1 MIKTS
6 QQLKAL
12 VRNLSGGNSAK
23 AQVFMRSYA
32 VERFL
37 ERLSLSSYRENIV
50 LKGGTL
56 VASLIGVEK
65 RTTVDIDTTV
75 ISLPLTIADV
85 KELVEKVIAIPLD
98 DGISFSIE
106 GIEPIMEGFEYPGIR
121 VSLEAHLER
130 IRTPFR
136 IDFST
141 DDVITPREISYP
153 FKLLFED
160 REISILAYNVETV
173 LAEKLETIITR
184 SIGNTRMRDY
194 YDVYALTTVLSETID
209 YGVLRAA
216 YTNTCKKRGA
226 STDKETITKYVDDIQ
241 GDQSMADSWR
251 SYQKRFNYAAG
262 VEWQTASMAVR
273 STLERAGII

>member
-23 AQVFMRSYA
+23 AQVLMRSYA

-37 ERLSLSSYRENIV
+37 ERLSLSSYRESVV

-75 ISLPLTIADV
+75 ISLPLTTADV
-85 KELVEKVIAIPLD
+85 RELVERVAAIPLD
-98 DGISFSIE
+98 DGMSFNIE

-121 VSLEAHLER
+121 VLLEAHLER

-141 DDVITPREISYP
+141 DDVIT
-153 FKLLFED
+153 
-160 REISILAYNVETV
+160 
-173 LAEKLETIITR
+173 
-184 SIGNTRMRDY
+184 
-194 YDVYALTTVLSETID
+194 
-209 YGVLRAA
+209 
-216 YTNTCKKRGA
+216 
-226 STDKETITKYVDDIQ
+226 
-241 GDQSMADSWR
+241 
-251 SYQKRFNYAAG
+251 
-262 VEWQTASMAVR
+262 
-273 STLERAGII
+273 